1 MTLLQ
6 ARQLTV
12 EIGGHSVCADL
23 DLCIEAG
30 ESWAL
35 LGRNGVG
42 KSTLLHH
49 LAGLRR
55 VRRGEVLLAGNPIA
69 SLRPRRRAQHV
80 ATLLQ
85 HSDPSFG
92 GNVLDTVLTGRHP
105 YLSALA
111 WESENDL
118 QFARDALAA
127 VGLSGFERRAL
138 NTLSGGELRRVEIAR
153 LLAQRAPLALLDE
166 PINHLDLAQQTA
178 ALQAVGTHCVSAS
191 RAMMLVMHDLNLAY
205 RVCDRWLILDGTG
218 QWHMGTREALGDSDL
233 LSDLFQ
239 QTIRRAET
247 EYGPLFIA
255 DW

>member
-1 MTLLQ
+1 MTLLESK
-6 ARQLTV
+6 QLTV
-12 EIGGHSVCADL
+12 EIGGHTVCTDL

-55 VRRGEVLLAGNPIA
+55 AQRGEILLAGTPIA
-69 SLRPRRRAQHV
+69 TLRPRHRAQRV

-85 HSDPSFG
+85 HSDPTFG
-92 GNVLDTVLTGRHP
+92 GSVLDTVLTGRHP
-105 YLSALA
+105 HLSALA

-127 VGLSGFERRAL
+127 VGLKGFERRAL
-138 NTLSGGELRRVEIAR
+138 NSLSGGELRRVEIAR
-153 LLAQRAPLALLDE
+153 LLAQQAPLALLDE

-205 RVCDRWLILDGTG
+205 RVCDRWLILDGNG
-218 QWHMGTREALGDSDL
+218 QWHMGDRDALGDSEL
-233 LSDLFQ
+233 LSELFQ
-239 QTIRRAET
+239 QTIRRTET
-247 EYGPLFIA
+247 AHGPLFIA